1 MIDGDLHTKSDLGI
15 PIREAAIANGSID
28 TEHPVDVFLR
38 MNLPLMEAEVEAKSK
53 KNNNNAIKSSQR
65 DNIKADLNNENDIND
80 INDKNQMNLD
90 DDIPQS
96 PS

>member
-1 MIDGDLHTKSDLGI
+1 MIEDAAMIDGDLHTKSDLGI

-28 TEHPVDVFLR
+28 TEHPIDVFLR

-53 KNNNNAIKSSQR
+53 KKSQR
-65 DNIKADLNNENDIND
+65 DNTKADLNNENEND

-90 DDIPQS
+90 DDIP
-96 PS
+96 